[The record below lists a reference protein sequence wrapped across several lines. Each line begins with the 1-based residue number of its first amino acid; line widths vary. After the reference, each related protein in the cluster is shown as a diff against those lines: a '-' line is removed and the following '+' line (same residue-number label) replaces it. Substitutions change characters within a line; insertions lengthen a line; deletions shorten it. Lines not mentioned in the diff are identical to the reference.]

1 MNTISVSEGADG
13 AGSVLARHPGGRPVK
28 WTPEAIEAEG
38 EALLAWLMED
48 ESRFWVKSFATERGY
63 SPQRFSEWVK
73 VSPEFSEAYE
83 IARGIQESRLLHM
96 GLRGRGQ
103 SMAIFAL
110 KVNHGWR
117 DVQEV
122 QQTSV
127 NVGVDIT
134 EMSPDEARNRVQRLL
149 DDYDSVQ
156 PPELPAADGQE
167 DTDEGWAVA
176 RPV

>member
-1 MNTISVSEGADG
+1 MNPKDQDQSAVDAMNTISVSEGADG

-103 SMAIFAL
+103 SMAILVVSRVLRTILWDGSRSCLGWLSPMAIAP
-110 KVNHGWR
+110 HGGLQ
-117 DVQEV
+117 VI
-122 QQTSV
+122 
-127 NVGVDIT
+127 G
-134 EMSPDEARNRVQRLL
+134 LH
-149 DDYDSVQ
+149 
-156 PPELPAADGQE
+156 G
-167 DTDEGWAVA
+167 
-176 RPV
+176 